1 MNIGVATLLS
11 LLRQNLTAVWAV
23 LVTATLVSWYFGI
36 GHGVSSRVAS
46 SIVIIVAIAKIYLVG
61 HYFMDLRRAPTP
73 LRWGF
78 DSYCV
83 ALCGALLYIY
93 YFV

>member
-1 MNIGVATLLS
+1 VNIGMATLRS
-11 LLRQNLTAVWAV
+11 LLRQSFTAVWAV
-23 LVTATLVSWYFGI
+23 LIAATLVSWYFGI
-36 GHGVSSRVAS
+36 GHGVSSHVAS
-46 SIVIIVAIAKIYLVG
+46 TLVIVVAIAKIDLVG
-61 HYFMDLRRAPTP
+61 HYFMGLRRAPAR

-78 DSYCV
+78 DNYCL